1 MLRRTKWTKWKR
13 QIIVGAVVGL
23 MCLASPQQGDAH
35 SIAHEQNLN
44 NDRVMPAQ
52 KYGGARKSTGEV
64 TLTYY
69 GHMAFKITSPRG
81 LEVFIDPWRNDPTGM
96 YGLWYQMLMPKT
108 RADIA
113 LITHAHFDHDA
124 TERLDATMILD
135 RMAGQFELGDVKILG
150 IAEKHMC
157 EAQGKYPMRS
167 AVIAAIDT
175 DPCPPEESMQWNS
188 SLYVIETGGLR
199 FLHWGDNRQ
208 NPPDHIWEMIGK
220 IDVAFLAVSDDGHI
234 LSPKWADII
243 MKKLGTK
250 VVIPAHYY
258 IRGVGVPHAG
268 GLEPAL
274 AWAKTHAHTL
284 LNSHTLTLTAEKLA
298 EYDQHVLY
306 FGEQVPFAVTGTP
319 PEPQKEMPPVPEPAK
334 AWERFAN

>member
-1 MLRRTKWTKWKR
+1 MVK
-13 QIIVGAVVGL
+13 IVGAVL
-23 MCLASPQQGDAH
+23 SLIFLSIPQQGNTH
-35 SIAHEQNLN
+35 GIAHEQSSN
-44 NDRVMPAQ
+44 NDRVMATQ
-52 KYGGARKSTGEV
+52 KYGGVRKSTGAV
-64 TLTYY
+64 TVTYY

-108 RADIA
+108 HTDIA

-135 RMAGQFELGDVKILG
+135 RMAGRFELGDVKIMG

-167 AVIAAIDT
+167 AVIAAIDK
-175 DPCPPEESMQWNS
+175 DPCPPNEETQWNN
-188 SLYVIETGGLR
+188 SLYVIETGGIR

-208 NPPDHIWEMIGK
+208 NPPDHIWDMIGK

-234 LSPKWADII
+234 LSRKWADVV
-243 MKKLGTK
+243 MQKLDAK
-250 VVIPAHYY
+250 IVIPAHYY
-258 IRGVGVPHAG
+258 IHGMGVPQAG

-274 AWAKTHAHTL
+274 GWTKTHPHTL
-284 LNSHTLTLTAEKLA
+284 LDSHTLILTSGQLTK
-298 EYDQHVLY
+298 YKQHVMY
-306 FGEQVPFAVTGTP
+306 FGEHVPFAVTGTP
-319 PEPQKEMPPVPEPAK
+319 PEPQQEIPPVPEPDR